1 MVGSGLDIRVVSD
14 DDDGTILSVVT
25 FDEGD
30 VLDETFTAI
39 APCGATCDEIGS
51 IADARAWLEFGPVP
65 EFNWA
70 EAAQDAMERRAENG
84 RW

>member
-1 MVGSGLDIRVVSD
+1 MGSGTSIREVRHTAA
-14 DDDGTILSVVT
+14 GTILSVVT
-25 FDEGD
+25 FDENE

-39 APCGATCDEIGS
+39 APDGGTLDEIES
-51 IADARAWLEFGPVP
+51 VESAAVWLDFVAGRRED
-65 EFNWA
+65 WS